1 MVFITVVRLK
11 VSNKS
16 KVIDGSGDRMDGADS
31 GGDGSLA
38 YNNTSGV
45 ITYTGPSAAET
56 RAHFTGGTGVAITD
70 GSVAIGQSVA
80 TDSNVSFNDLTL
92 SGNLTING
100 TTTNIDTTN
109 LVVEDPLI
117 KLSKNNSNDS
127 VDIGIYGL
135 YGTSSTYSG
144 LFREGQA
151 GSSVTSEGGFAQKWS
166 NYQSFYSLSQGDVT
180 KFEHISKMNFHECLM
195 YLEFVQEKT
204 ELESRRIKQSYG
216 R

>member
-1 MVFITVVRLK
+1 M
-11 VSNKS
+11 
-16 KVIDGSGDRMDGADS
+16 
-31 GGDGSLA
+31 
-38 YNNTSGV
+38 
-45 ITYTGPSAAET
+45 ITYTGPSSSET
-56 RAHFTGGTGVAITD
+56 RAHFSGGTGVAITD

-144 LFREGQA
+144 LFRD
-151 GSSVTSEGGFAQKWS
+151 SSDSGKWKLFKGLTSEPTTTIDTTHS
-166 NYQSFYSLSQGDVT
+166 SYSLGTLVADIEGDVT
-180 KFEHISKMNFHECLM
+180 GQVSDISNHNTGDL
-195 YLEFVQEKT
+195 T
-204 ELESRRIKQSYG
+204 EGSNLYYTDTRA
-216 R
+216 